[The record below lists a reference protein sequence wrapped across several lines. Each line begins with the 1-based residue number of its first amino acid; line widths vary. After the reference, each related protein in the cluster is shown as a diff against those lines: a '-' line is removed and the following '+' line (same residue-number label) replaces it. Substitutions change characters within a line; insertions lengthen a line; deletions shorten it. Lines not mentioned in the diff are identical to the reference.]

1 MKTDPHAIFSSTSC
15 AFLYC
20 STSDRGDR
28 SCADYT
34 GRIGDRKV
42 KLVGIDLDSPLEA
55 HCLSCSHNVGSDNGL
70 IVDCKI
76 GTISESLV
84 KERVV
89 SVLVRDSY

>member
-28 SCADYT
+28 SYADYI

-84 KERVV
+84 KDRVV
-89 SVLVRDSY
+89 SVLVRNSN